1 MIFLCQ
7 KLNTALIII
16 HVNNLR
22 GFLENHHAKH
32 PIFYICKADD
42 KFFYNC
48 THGRP
53 ISHIFFLYVLY
64 LYIICNFKIKVKKI
78 EQKIGREVLMLIKF
92 NLNKSDGPDSSVH
105 VHIQERN

>member
-1 MIFLCQ
+1 M
-7 KLNTALIII
+7 
-16 HVNNLR
+16 
-22 GFLENHHAKH
+22 
-32 PIFYICKADD
+32 
-42 KFFYNC
+42 
-48 THGRP
+48 HGRP

-105 VHIQERN
+105 VHIQERNLISN